1 MFSSQVTLS
10 LFFLYIVIIS
20 EKFFDLISCRL
31 QKVIIQNLYV
41 KHIFILLNIFLFTFI
56 LGWYT
61 EFSIYD
67 AKSGFTENFNRNN
80 LNKKEKLEIV
90 NSVEK
95 NETVNLFKDI
105 IPEGKIIIRYFFY
118 SFLIYIIFLLTTKCQ
133 FEFLVVFLAL
143 TFLSFIIFILKTYSK
158 TKGDIQSSFS
168 FFKYISKKE
177 KQEMILQYLNTNE
190 NVSELELRKKIR
202 HINTNYLLTNIETTV
217 FIISLTILI
226 IGFIIYFKRIRKEHP
241 KDFNML
247 KFIFGKY
254 CKTIHTHH

>member
-31 QKVIIQNLYV
+31 QTVIIQNVYV
-41 KHIFILLNIFLFTFI
+41 KHICILLNIFLFTFI

-158 TKGDIQSSFS
+158 TKGDIRSSFS

-177 KQEMILQYLNTNE
+177 KQEMILQYLNRNE
-190 NVSELELRKKIR
+190 DVSELQLRKKIR
-202 HINTNYLLTNIETTV
+202 HINTNYLLTNIETIV

-226 IGFIIYFKRIRKEHP
+226 IGFIIYFKRIKKKHHYN
-241 KDFNML
+241 FNIL

-254 CKTIHTHH
+254 CKSENTHH

>member
-31 QKVIIQNLYV
+31 QKLIIKNLYV

-80 LNKKEKLEIV
+80 LNKKEKLDIV
-90 NSVEK
+90 NSVES

-105 IPEGKIIIRYFFY
+105 FPEGKIIVRYFFY

-133 FEFLVVFLAL
+133 FEFLIVFLAL
-143 TFLSFIIFILKTYSK
+143 IFLSFIIFILKTYSK
-158 TKGDIQSSFS
+158 TDGDIRSTFCSSNIFQ
-168 FFKYISKKE
+168 KE
-177 KQEMILQYLNTNE
+177 KQEMILHYLNKNE
-190 NVSELELRKKIR
+190 NVTELELLTRIR
-202 HINTNYLLTNIETTV
+202 HINTNYLYKSGKTTV
-217 FIISLTILI
+217 ISLSILI
-226 IGFIIYFKRIRKEHP
+226 IGFILYYKKIRMNIP
-241 KDFNML
+241 KILNS
-247 KFIFGKY
+247 
-254 CKTIHTHH
+254 